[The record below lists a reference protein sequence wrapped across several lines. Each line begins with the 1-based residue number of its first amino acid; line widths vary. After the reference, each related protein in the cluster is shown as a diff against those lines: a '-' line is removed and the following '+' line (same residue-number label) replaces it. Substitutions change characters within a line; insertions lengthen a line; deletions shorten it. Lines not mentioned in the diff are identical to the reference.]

1 MPISVVRCELPQWRC
16 VEHTGRMER
25 YGKEGRLMERL
36 DEWGCQ
42 DESLN
47 SSGKRILGLRDFGV
61 YEMPARYY
69 GGFLLPGAIAPQPAR
84 THQDSTVPTFKMF
97 SWSRNLDKCWRKSS
111 YVRRVTRIY
120 LRHIFVVT
128 LTSDRYTNSRIKGSR
143 IIPR

>member
-1 MPISVVRCELPQWRC
+1 MPISVVRCELRQWRC

-47 SSGKRILGLRDFGV
+47 SSGKRIFGLRDFGV

-69 GGFLLPGAIAPQPAR
+69 GGFLVLVQLLRNQPEDVR
-84 THQDSTVPTFKMF
+84 IQQFQPSE
-97 SWSRNLDKCWRKSS
+97 WSVGRAS
-111 YVRRVTRIY
+111 
-120 LRHIFVVT
+120 
-128 LTSDRYTNSRIKGSR
+128 LTNF
-143 IIPR
+143 